1 MPGILE
7 QLTGSVLG
15 EYRIERLLGRSQLG
29 AAYQALQPERGIKV
43 MVTTFHF
50 PEDQVGGER
59 EQFRARFAR
68 EGALLT
74 RLVHANIL
82 PIYAFGEQPGYIYL
96 VTAFVKEA
104 SLGQVMK
111 QNTRFTPQQTLHI
124 LRQLAAG
131 LDYAHSQGIIHGM
144 LSLANVVAG
153 SDLQVG
159 IAGFGLR
166 TMLEIH
172 GNGQSARPLAHLS
185 SIHGAFLGSPEYI
198 SPERV
203 LGLPI
208 DARADIYA
216 LGVMLFAL
224 LSGTQPFHG
233 ATPLDLALQRLQQPA
248 PLVHAA
254 CTEVPEAFDL
264 VIGRMLERDPARRFQ
279 SAAEVVAAFER
290 VVKAQEVARDVSAQ
304 PAGTHMAPDEQ
315 LTLPPT
321 VNWFDEQVTPSGR
334 WQVAPPI
341 GAVTE
346 PLEAE
351 EVPPGPA
358 GISSLLYAQA
368 ERRTDENPLSPL
380 MPESPGIRGSFGLGT
395 ETMRLPVAASLP
407 ATSGKFAAPASG
419 NAASL
424 AGVDP
429 FVWWSSA
436 GGGRRSP
443 QVAPAT
449 PARHTP
455 LRLATGGSRAT
466 ARPDRQGRRKVM
478 TMLATG
484 IVAASALTV
493 GGLTFAHLTQ
503 SMKQSQQSTNEPAA
517 GTTGKVQ
524 PTSAVS
530 SATATPAPA
539 GTVIG
544 STMLTVN
551 NSLTFSNPADGV
563 GSLLIHLKNG
573 KFVACERTCPHRGVA
588 VNYDPQSGMLVCP
601 AHGAIFDPLH
611 GFKHIS
617 GPGSGPLVRV
627 AIHVNSDGTIT
638 TTT

>member
-1 MPGILE
+1 MPGMTE

-15 EYRIERLLGRSQLG
+15 GYRIERLLGRSQLG
-29 AAYQALQPERGIKV
+29 AAYLALQPERGIRA

-50 PEDQVGGER
+50 SESQAGAER

-68 EGALLT
+68 EGAALT

-82 PIYAFGEQPGYIYL
+82 PIYAFGEQPDYIYL
-96 VTAFVKEA
+96 VTAFAKEA
-104 SLGQVMK
+104 SLGQILK
-111 QNTRFTPQQTLHI
+111 QSTRFAPQQTLHI
-124 LRQLAAG
+124 LKQLAAG
-131 LDYAHSQGIIHGM
+131 LDYAHSQGIMHGM

-172 GNGQSARPLAHLS
+172 GNEQSSRPLAHLS
-185 SIHGAFLGSPEYI
+185 SVHGAFLGNPEYV

-216 LGVMLFAL
+216 LGVILFAL
-224 LSGTQPFHG
+224 LSGKQPFHG
-233 ATPLDLALQRLQQPA
+233 NTPLDLALQRLQQPP

-254 CTEVPEAFDL
+254 CAEVPEAFDL
-264 VIGRMLERDPARRFQ
+264 VIGRMLERDPTRRFQ
-279 SAAEVVAAFER
+279 SAGEVVTAFER

-304 PAGTHMAPDEQ
+304 PATPRAAPDEQ

-351 EVPPGPA
+351 EASPGSAISPA
-358 GISSLLYAQA
+358 LQYAQA
-368 ERRTDENPLSPL
+368 GRGNGENLLAPPT
-380 MPESPGIRGSFGLGT
+380 PAHNGPGNFATGT
-395 ETMRLPVAASLP
+395 ETVPLPVPAALP

-436 GGGRRSP
+436 GNGRRTP
-443 QVAPAT
+443 QAA
-449 PARHTP
+449 PARHVP
-455 LRLATGGSRAT
+455 LRLAMGG
-466 ARPDRQGRRKVM
+466 ARPDQRGRRKVV

-484 IVAASALTV
+484 VVAAGALTV
-493 GGLTFAHLTQ
+493 GGITFARLTQ
-503 SMKQSQQSTNEPAA
+503 SMKQPQRSAHAPAA
-517 GTTGKVQ
+517 GSSSATGGMPQ
-524 PTSAVS
+524 TPANS
-530 SATATPAPA
+530 SATATPQSAHT

-551 NSLTFSNPADGV
+551 NSLTFSNPADGI
-563 GSLLIHLKNG
+563 GSLLIHLADG

-588 VNYDPQSGMLVCP
+588 VNYDPQSRMLVCP
-601 AHGAIFDPLH
+601 AHGAVFDPLH
-611 GFKHIS
+611 GFKHIA
-617 GPGSGPLVRV
+617 GPGNGPLVRV

-638 TTT
+638 TPA